1 MAGTTQGDEEDI
13 ISGINVTPMV
23 DIVLVLLIIFI
34 VTASFLLRSSIP
46 IQLPAGASSEASA
59 AGLMVVG
66 IRKDGQLFV
75 NGRLATLDDL
85 PAAVADAKKRRAD
98 PTKPLNVFVS
108 ADVAADYGAFAAVVD
123 RLRLEGVTD
132 VSMDTRPVSGVGQ
145 PEPAAGPGGPPAGVA
160 PPEPPAP
167 GAGPPE
173 PPAPAAAPT
182 EPGR

>member
-1 MAGTTQGDEEDI
+1 MAGTTQGDEDDI

-46 IQLPAGASSEASA
+46 IQLPTAATSESSA

-75 NGRLATLDDL
+75 NGKLATLDDL
-85 PAAVADAKKRRAD
+85 PAAVLDAKRRLPD

-108 ADVAADYGAFAAVVD
+108 ADIAADYGAFAAVVD
-123 RLRLEGVTD
+123 RLRVEGVTD
-132 VSMDTRPVSGVGQ
+132 ISMDTRPMGGVGE
-145 PEPAAGPGGPPAGVA
+145 PEPGTGAAPASAPAG
-160 PPEPPAP
+160 
-167 GAGPPE
+167 GT
-173 PPAPAAAPT
+173 PT
-182 EPGR
+182 EPVR